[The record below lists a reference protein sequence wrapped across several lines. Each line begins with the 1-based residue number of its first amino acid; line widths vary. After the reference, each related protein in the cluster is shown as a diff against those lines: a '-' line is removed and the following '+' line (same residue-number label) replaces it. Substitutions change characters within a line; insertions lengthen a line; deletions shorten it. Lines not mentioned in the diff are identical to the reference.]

1 MNNEYR
7 DRFLLP
13 ILIPVGAL
21 AFIAFLALAVSYVL
35 LNVPHAVAT
44 GIALMLA
51 FNMLMGFAA
60 AAAKPN
66 LGRSS
71 MSMLVGI
78 AFVPLLVGGAAAAG
92 VVEFPDDHGDDHGE
106 GEMPVV
112 EIAANNLQFD
122 KDELAIPADT
132 AFVLE
137 FDNQEAQPHN
147 VAILEEEGSSEALFR
162 GEIITGP
169 DTVEYEVE
177 PIAAG
182 EYYFLCDVH
191 PNMNGTVTVE

>member
-1 MNNEYR
+1 MNNEMR

-21 AFIAFLALAVSYVL
+21 AFVAFLALSVSYVF

-51 FNMLMGFAA
+51 FNLLMVFAA
-60 AAAKPN
+60 LASAPKMSRFSMGM
-66 LGRSS
+66 LGCIV
-71 MSMLVGI
+71 L
-78 AFVPLLVGGAAAAG
+78 VPLLVGGVAAAG
-92 VVEFPDDHGDDHGE
+92 VVEFPDDHAEGGE

-112 EIAANNLQFD
+112 EIAAENLQFD
-122 KDELAIPADT
+122 TDELTIPADT
-132 AFVLE
+132 AFVLR
-137 FDNQEAQPHN
+137 FDNQDTAPHN
-147 VAILEEEGSSEALFR
+147 VTILEEEGSSEALFR
-162 GEIITGP
+162 EDPFGGP
-169 DTVEYEVE
+169 ETVEWEVD
-177 PIAAG
+177 PIPAG

>member
-1 MNNEYR
+1 MSNEYR

-71 MSMLVGI
+71 MGMLVGI
-78 AFVPLLVGGAAAAG
+78 AFVPLLVGGVAAAG
-92 VVEFPDDHGDDHGE
+92 VVEFPDAHGDDHGE
-106 GEMPVV
+106 GEGPVV
-112 EIAANNLQFD
+112 EIAASNLQFD
-122 KDELAIPADT
+122 KDELVVPADT

-147 VAILEEEGSSEALFR
+147 VAILEEELRGAVGRSLPGRMWPSMKSSQSRRVSTTSCAMCTR
-162 GEIITGP
+162 T
-169 DTVEYEVE
+169 
-177 PIAAG
+177 
-182 EYYFLCDVH
+182 
-191 PNMNGTVTVE
+191 